1 MENIMIFFKKLSSIH
16 SDELGRLRRKLNFFS
31 FFDEFILIYPLYT
44 LMFQAHG
51 LTGAQISSLLI
62 ALSATIFLLQVPA
75 GSVADIVSR
84 RFVLTTAVLVR
95 ALAFA
100 CWLLFPNYIGF
111 LVGFLLWGV
120 KRAFV
125 SGTMESFVF
134 DELKR
139 LQRSMEYTRITGKMQ
154 TYGLFGFILGGFGAS
169 ALAGFGFPLI
179 LLCSIAAVCMS
190 AVAIYSLPSAPK
202 AKDAQR
208 APYIQTLK
216 AGIQVTLRNPVVLF
230 IVSVGAVVN
239 GLRVVDEYYGLFFHQ
254 LHFSNQLVALW
265 IAGIYVFDALGSL
278 TVNKLERKRIPVSLA
293 LLVWATLLGLTTI
306 LPASLTPISLGLFGA
321 MYYAMSV
328 LLNTYLQHEISDEA
342 RATATSVMSFVAEF
356 FSLAVYG
363 IFALT
368 SGKGYVSGLQIV
380 AISIAC
386 FGIVFGVVTK
396 IHQKAP
402 VENAGK

>member
-1 MENIMIFFKKLSSIH
+1 MNFFNNLSPVH
-16 SDELGRLRRKLNFFS
+16 ADELRHLRRKLYFFS

-84 RFVLTTAVLVR
+84 RFVLTTALLVR

-125 SGTMESFVF
+125 SGTMESFAF

-139 LQRSMEYTRITGKMQ
+139 LQRSKEYTRITGRMQ
-154 TYGLFGFILGGFGAS
+154 TYGLFGFILGGFGTS
-169 ALAGFGFPLI
+169 ALASFGFPVI

-190 AVAIYSLPSAPK
+190 TVAIYSLPSAPK
-202 AKDAQR
+202 VKDARR
-208 APYIQTLK
+208 APYLQTLK
-216 AGIQVTLRNPVVLF
+216 AGVQVTLRSPVVLF

-265 IAGIYVFDALGSL
+265 IAGIYVFDALGSF
-278 TVNKLERKRIPVSLA
+278 TVSKLEHKRIPVSLA
-293 LLVWATLLGLTTI
+293 LVVWAALLGLTTI
-306 LPASLTPISLGLFGA
+306 LPAALAPISLGLFGA

-328 LLNTYLQHEISDEA
+328 LLNAYLQQEISDEA

-356 FSLAVYG
+356 FSLVVYG

-380 AISIAC
+380 AVSIAS
-386 FGIVFGVVTK
+386 FGVVFGAAARIYRK
-396 IHQKAP
+396 PH
-402 VENAGK
+402 